1 MASTR
6 MGRSS
11 GVLSRL
17 LSAGREGE
25 KETGGSTREDQERGS
40 GLVWK
45 GIRGGAGVARDEHAG
60 LVLVRRRW
68 GATSLLCSKK
78 VRCSKVAG
86 RGLSFFF
93 SFSDFASSFLFLPN
107 SFGDKKG

>member
-1 MASTR
+1 VFSLDCSRQDAKGKR
-6 MGRSS
+6 KLAAAQGRTK
-11 GVLSRL
+11 
-17 LSAGREGE
+17 REGL
-25 KETGGSTREDQERGS
+25 GLRGS

-45 GIRGGAGVARDEHAG
+45 GIRGGAGAARDEHAG

-68 GATSLLCSKK
+68 GATSLLSSKK

-93 SFSDFASSFLFLPN
+93 SFSDFASSFLFFLN
-107 SFGDKKG
+107 SFGDKKGR